1 MPESTTPP
9 LLLAQRRISPSEA
22 STIASALGVK
32 FSQADLMA
40 EVATLPRKDRM
51 STQSGVVTLML
62 ALLLLLASCAG
73 LQRPP
78 AEIQR
83 DWCSDVGQE
92 KCR

>member
-1 MPESTTPP
+1 
-9 LLLAQRRISPSEA
+9 
-22 STIASALGVK
+22 
-32 FSQADLMA
+32 
-40 EVATLPRKDRM
+40 M

>member
-1 MPESTTPP
+1 
-9 LLLAQRRISPSEA
+9 
-22 STIASALGVK
+22 
-32 FSQADLMA
+32 
-40 EVATLPRKDRM
+40 M

-62 ALLLLLASCAG
+62 ALLLLLASFAG